1 MIKVGE
7 IYTVST
13 DKKEFAPQFYPCLG
27 ERVRVTGEKY
37 LGKYPVE
44 FVDKPELIKVAQRV
58 REDLLIKN

>member
-1 MIKVGE
+1 MIKIGA

-27 ERVRVTGEKY
+27 ERVRVTGAKH
-37 LGKYPVE
+37 LGKYPVD
-44 FVDKPELIKVAQRV
+44 FLDKPELIKVAQKV